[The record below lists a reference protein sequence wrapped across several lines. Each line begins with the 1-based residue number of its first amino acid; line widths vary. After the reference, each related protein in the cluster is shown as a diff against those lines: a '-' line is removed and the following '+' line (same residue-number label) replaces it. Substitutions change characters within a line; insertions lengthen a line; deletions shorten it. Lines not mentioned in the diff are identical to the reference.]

1 MMKKNLL
8 LLALCT
14 VVMAAIPMTA
24 CAQTPTEEYKETLH
38 KMLTVSGGF
47 AAADAMV
54 PQTINML
61 RQNSDIPEDFLKEL
75 SAAMTGK
82 FINRMTEILAP
93 IYQKHLTLKDL
104 KEIIAFY
111 ESPVGQ
117 KLATATPLI
126 SQESMQVGQQLGM
139 EIVTDIQKAL
149 KEYND

>member
-1 MMKKNLL
+1 MKKNLL
-8 LLALCT
+8 LLAWCA
-14 VVMAAIPMTA
+14 VMMSALPLAA
-24 CAQTPTEEYKETLH
+24 CAQAPTEEYKETLH

-54 PQTINML
+54 PQTIDML

-75 SAAMTGK
+75 STAMTKK

-104 KEIIAFY
+104 KDIIAFY
-111 ESPVGQ
+111 DSPVGR
-117 KLATATPLI
+117 KLATTTPLI

-149 KEYND
+149 KEYNN